1 MVDIEAGTQD
11 LQQCADAIIRL
22 QAKRMFSHDP
32 NQVHFHL
39 TTGYD
44 FWFSDYVAG
53 KTFKGHSATHEK
65 FILLAQSYMPA
76 QGIHVSQPNWGV
88 SP

>member
-1 MVDIEAGTQD
+1 MPLSAYRPSAYSATT
-11 LQQCADAIIRL
+11 
-22 QAKRMFSHDP
+22 P

-53 KTFKGHSATHEK
+53 KTFKGHPATHEK

-76 QGIHVSQPNWGV
+76 QCIHVSQPNWGV